1 MPKCSCSLSLI
12 KDKSVKW
19 EVIAETLCYC
29 YSAVIQRDFH
39 WPLLGSGT
47 NCIFFSSSATTLKK
61 YIDWTEFNLLAGWN
75 NTFYITS
82 INCVNILDWPKG
94 FCLWCLF
101 FDLFIIFF
109 LLKWII
115 LMHAAVPASCHTIAT
130 LKRITSCCI
139 KKHPTHFH
147 CDKPIHPSIQPPI
160 RSSRRLRRV
169 FQTSR
174 WPYNHSSCK
183 QCGSWPWLIC
193 PQPLPGCKR
202 NNAGHGSLRPFVHRL
217 LPDVHFLFGFAVR
230 EPSLHHLVQLTTRW
244 WSLNTST
251 PFFIWVS
258 KTKK

>member
-1 MPKCSCSLSLI
+1 M
-12 KDKSVKW
+12 V
-19 EVIAETLCYC
+19 
-29 YSAVIQRDFH
+29 F
-39 WPLLGSGT
+39 
-47 NCIFFSSSATTLKK
+47 IFWFI
-61 YIDWTEFNLLAGWN
+61 YNF
-75 NTFYITS
+75 
-82 INCVNILDWPKG
+82 
-94 FCLWCLF
+94 
-101 FDLFIIFF
+101 LFIEVDYFNARRSASFMSHHSNTEKDHKLLYKKNTLHIF
-109 LLKWII
+109 IVI
-115 LMHAAVPASCHTIAT
+115 NPS
-130 LKRITSCCI
+130 
-139 KKHPTHFH
+139 
-147 CDKPIHPSIQPPI
+147 IHPSIQPPI